1 MKKSIGIL
9 VGTRPE
15 VIKMAPV
22 YFALKDSAQL
32 EPVLISS
39 GQHRQMLDQAF
50 AVFGLKPDLDLNL
63 MQPGQTLPELTAR
76 VITGVTAALRERKL
90 SALLLQGDTTTVLG
104 SALAAFYEK
113 VPIGHVEAG
122 LRTHN
127 MRSPFPEEMNRR
139 LTSPLARWNF
149 CPTELSRANL
159 IKENIASETC
169 HVTGNPVIDALLW
182 VRERIRARGV
192 KPEEVAQ
199 RVGIPSAFAERFL
212 VHGSK
217 FSADSSPFSVPGS
230 RTSASGGPATKND
243 DQITENPKTQRSRWV
258 LVTGHRRESFGGGFE
273 RICAAI
279 SRLTQTHPDL
289 GVLYPVHLNPQV
301 QEPVNRLLGGNPR
314 VALVGPAGY
323 EDFIWLLDRCTFALS
338 DSGGVQ
344 EEAPSLGKP
353 VLVMRD
359 TTERPEGVTAG
370 TCKLVGT
377 DPDAILREAGVL
389 LSNPAEYARRA
400 SLKNPY
406 GDGNASSRIVKIL
419 EEALGS

>member
-1 MKKSIGIL
+1 MKKRIGIL

-22 YFALKDSAQL
+22 HAALKASRTL

-50 AVFGLKPDLDLNL
+50 GVFGLKPDIDLNL
-63 MQPGQTLPELTAR
+63 MQPGQTLPDLTAR
-76 VITGVTAALRERKL
+76 VTTGVTAALRELKPA
-90 SALLLQGDTTTVLG
+90 ALLLQGDTTTVLG

-122 LRTHN
+122 LRTNN
-127 MRSPFPEEMNRR
+127 MLSPFPEEMNRR

-149 CPTELSRANL
+149 CPTDLSRANL
-159 IKENIASETC
+159 IRENIAAETC

-182 VRERIRARGV
+182 VRDKLRAQGRTAA
-192 KPEEVAQ
+192 EVAQ
-199 RVGIPSAFAERFL
+199 RVGIPEDFARRYL
-212 VHGSK
+212 T
-217 FSADSSPFSVPGS
+217 DSSSVGS
-230 RTSASGGPATKND
+230 PSA
-243 DQITENPKTQRSRWV
+243 RWV

-273 RICAAI
+273 RICMAI
-279 SRLTQTHPDL
+279 NRLTENYPDL

-301 QEPVNRLLGGNPR
+301 QEPVRRLLGANPR
-314 VALVGPAGY
+314 VALVNPADY

-353 VLVMRD
+353 VLVMRE

-370 TCKLVGT
+370 TCTLVGT
-377 DPDAILREAGVL
+377 DPTQIVREANVL
-389 LSNPAEYARRA
+389 LTNPTEYARRA
-400 SLKNPY
+400 ALKNPY
-406 GDGNASSRIVKIL
+406 GDGQSAQRIRMIL
-419 EEALGS
+419 ERDIVSCS

>member
-22 YFALKDSAQL
+22 YFALKENALL

-50 AVFGLKPDLDLNL
+50 DVFGLKPDLDLNL
-63 MQPGQTLPELTAR
+63 MQPGQTLPDLTAR
-76 VITGVTAALRERKL
+76 VITGVTATLRDRKL
-90 SALLLQGDTTTVLG
+90 SAILLQGDTTTVLG

-122 LRTHN
+122 LRTNN
-127 MRSPFPEEMNRR
+127 MLSPFPEEMNRR

-149 CPTELSRANL
+149 CPTDLSRANL
-159 IKENIASETC
+159 IRENIAADTC

-182 VRERIRARGV
+182 VRDRLRAQKRT
-192 KPEEVAQ
+192 
-199 RVGIPSAFAERFL
+199 
-212 VHGSK
+212 
-217 FSADSSPFSVPGS
+217 ADSVAVRIGVSENFARQFLHRSPSSAVP
-230 RTSASGGPATKND
+230 PP
-243 DQITENPKTQRSRWV
+243 NPWV

-273 RICAAI
+273 RICTAI
-279 SRLTQTHPDL
+279 SRLTETYPDL

-301 QEPVNRLLGGNPR
+301 QEPVRRLLGANPR
-314 VALVGPAGY
+314 VALVNPAGY

-353 VLVMRD
+353 VLVMRE

-370 TCKLVGT
+370 TCTLVGT
-377 DPDAILREAGVL
+377 DPDKILREAGIL
-389 LSNPAEYARRA
+389 LTDAAEYQRRA
-400 SLKNPY
+400 ALKNPY
-406 GDGNASSRIVKIL
+406 GDGQTAQRIREIL
-419 EEALGS
+419 EKDLAS

>member
-1 MKKSIGIL
+1 MKKSIGIM

-22 YFALKDSAQL
+22 YLALKDSALL
-32 EPVLISS
+32 EPVLIST

-50 AVFGLKPDLDLNL
+50 GVFGLKPDIDLKL
-63 MQPGQTLPELTAR
+63 MQPGQSLPDLSAR
-76 VITGVTAALRERKL
+76 VITSVTATLRDLRP
-90 SALLLQGDTTTVLG
+90 SAILLQGDTTTVLG

-122 LRTHN
+122 LRTNN
-127 MRSPFPEEMNRR
+127 MQSPFPEEMNRR
-139 LTSPLARWNF
+139 LSSPLAHWNF
-149 CPTELSRANL
+149 CPTELSKANL
-159 IKENIASETC
+159 LREGIAAETC

-182 VRERIRARGV
+182 VRDRIRARGM
-192 KPEEVAQ
+192 KAEEVAE
-199 RVGIPSAFAERFL
+199 RVGIL
-212 VHGSK
+212 LK
-217 FSADSSPFSVPGS
+217 FS
-230 RTSASGGPATKND
+230 RRYLSGAKA
-243 DQITENPKTQRSRWV
+243 RWI

-273 RICAAI
+273 RICEAI
-279 SRLTQTHPDL
+279 SRLTQTYPDL

-301 QEPVNRLLGGNPR
+301 QEPVKRLLGANPR
-314 VALVGPAGY
+314 VALVSPAGY

-353 VLVMRD
+353 VLVMRE
-359 TTERPEGVTAG
+359 TTERPEGVAGG
-370 TCKLVGT
+370 TCTLVGT
-377 DPDAILREAGVL
+377 DPDTILREAGIL

-406 GDGNASSRIVKIL
+406 GDGQAAGRIREIL
-419 EEALGS
+419 ERDLAEG